1 MDNNRDFDWSQ
12 PAEDLPGDS
21 LNRSEHAKFLTTFLV
36 DKAKQGSYVI
46 NINSS
51 WGTGKTWFLR
61 RWEKSLNS
69 MF

>member
-51 WGTGKTWFLR
+51 WGTGKT
-61 RWEKSLNS
+61 
-69 MF
+69 